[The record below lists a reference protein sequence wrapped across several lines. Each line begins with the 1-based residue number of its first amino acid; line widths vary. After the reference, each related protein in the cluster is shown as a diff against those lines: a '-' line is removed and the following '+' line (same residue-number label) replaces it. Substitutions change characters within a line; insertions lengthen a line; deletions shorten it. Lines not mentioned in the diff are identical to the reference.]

1 VGAERFKRYALDE
14 LLDHELYARLAAR
27 ERNERNRKL
36 LEELARDEL
45 RHHLFWSK
53 LAGPVRLGLG
63 DRLRLRLLLSL
74 SRLAGKTFTIK
85 LLERGEAA
93 TVGEYRRAAAE
104 LGGELAA
111 ELARVIEDEERHE
124 SELAGSLDEL
134 AVRQLGSIALGVS
147 DAIIELTGVL
157 AGFAGYTGSPLQV
170 AAAGLIVGVSAA
182 LSMAAAAYSQA
193 KHERGKNPRTTATF
207 TGLFYMLTVLALV
220 APLLLGVP
228 ASHRRRALAGLRPSH
243 PGGLLLLQR
252 GDHGEALPP
261 RVPRERRGHNGGVAR
276 RLRLRADREGA
287 DRGNALKG
295 GGAARLLWPARR
307 ALGLW
312 WRSPR

>member
-63 DRLRLRLLLSL
+63 GRLKLRLLLSL

-134 AVRQLGSIALGVS
+134 VVRQLGSIALGVS

-193 KHERGKNPRTTATF
+193 KHERGKNPRTAAAF

-228 ASHRRRALAGLRPSH
+228 ASIGVALSLACALAILAAFSFYSAVVMERPFLREYLENAAVIMAVSLVGYAFGQIVKELT
-243 PGGLLLLQR
+243 GGM
-252 GDHGEALPP
+252 P
-261 RVPRERRGHNGGVAR
+261 
-276 RLRLRADREGA
+276 
-287 DRGNALKG
+287 
-295 GGAARLLWPARR
+295 
-307 ALGLW
+307 
-312 WRSPR
+312 

>member
-1 VGAERFKRYALDE
+1 MGAERFKRYALDE

-63 DRLRLRLLLSL
+63 GRLKLHLLLSL

-134 AVRQLGSIALGVS
+134 VVRQLGSIALGVS

-193 KHERGKNPRTTATF
+193 KHERGKNPRTAAAF

-228 ASHRRRALAGLRPSH
+228 ASIGVALSLACALAILAAFSFYSAVVMERPFLREYLENAAVIMAVSLVGYAFGQIVKELT
-243 PGGLLLLQR
+243 GGM
-252 GDHGEALPP
+252 P
-261 RVPRERRGHNGGVAR
+261 
-276 RLRLRADREGA
+276 
-287 DRGNALKG
+287 
-295 GGAARLLWPARR
+295 
-307 ALGLW
+307 
-312 WRSPR
+312 

>member
-27 ERNERNRKL
+27 ERDERNRKL

-111 ELARVIEDEERHE
+111 ELAKVIEDEELHE

-228 ASHRRRALAGLRPSH
+228 ASLGVALSLACALAILAAFSFYSAVIMERPFLREYLENAAVIMAVSLV
-243 PGGLLLLQR
+243 GYAFGQIVKELT
-252 GDHGEALPP
+252 
-261 RVPRERRGHNGGVAR
+261 
-276 RLRLRADREGA
+276 EGA
-287 DRGNALKG
+287 L
-295 GGAARLLWPARR
+295 
-307 ALGLW
+307 
-312 WRSPR
+312 

>member
-111 ELARVIEDEERHE
+111 ELAKVIEEEELHE

-134 AVRQLGSIALGVS
+134 VVRQLGSIALGVS

-228 ASHRRRALAGLRPSH
+228 ASIGVALSLACALAILAAFSFYSAVIMERPFLREYLENAAVIMAVSLV
-243 PGGLLLLQR
+243 GYAFGQVVKELT
-252 GDHGEALPP
+252 
-261 RVPRERRGHNGGVAR
+261 
-276 RLRLRADREGA
+276 EGA
-287 DRGNALKG
+287 L
-295 GGAARLLWPARR
+295 
-307 ALGLW
+307 
-312 WRSPR
+312 

>member
-1 VGAERFKRYALDE
+1 MGAERFKRYALDE

-74 SRLAGKTFTIK
+74 SMLAGKTFTIK

-111 ELARVIEDEERHE
+111 ELARVIEDEELHE
-124 SELAGSLDEL
+124 SELASSLDEL
-134 AVRQLGSIALGVS
+134 VVRQLGSIALGVS

-228 ASHRRRALAGLRPSH
+228 TSLGVALSLACALAILAAFSFYSAVIMERPFLREYLENAAVIMAVSLVGYAFGQIVKELT
-243 PGGLLLLQR
+243 GGM
-252 GDHGEALPP
+252 P
-261 RVPRERRGHNGGVAR
+261 
-276 RLRLRADREGA
+276 
-287 DRGNALKG
+287 
-295 GGAARLLWPARR
+295 
-307 ALGLW
+307 
-312 WRSPR
+312 

>member
-111 ELARVIEDEERHE
+111 ELARVIEDEELHE
-124 SELAGSLDEL
+124 SELASSLDEL
-134 AVRQLGSIALGVS
+134 VVRQLGSIALGVS

-228 ASHRRRALAGLRPSH
+228 TSLGVALSLACALAILAAFSFYSAVIMERPFLREYLENAAVIMAVSLV
-243 PGGLLLLQR
+243 GYAFGQIVKELT
-252 GDHGEALPP
+252 
-261 RVPRERRGHNGGVAR
+261 
-276 RLRLRADREGA
+276 EGA
-287 DRGNALKG
+287 L
-295 GGAARLLWPARR
+295 
-307 ALGLW
+307 
-312 WRSPR
+312 

>member
-1 VGAERFKRYALDE
+1 MGAERFKRYALDE

-45 RHHLFWSK
+45 RHHLFWSR
-53 LAGPVRLGLG
+53 LAGPVRLGLR
-63 DRLRLRLLLSL
+63 DRLKLRLLLSL

-93 TVGEYRRAAAE
+93 TVGEYRRAVAE
-104 LGGELAA
+104 LGGELAV

-134 AVRQLGSIALGVS
+134 VVRQLGSIALGVS

-193 KHERGKNPRTTATF
+193 KHERGKNPRTAAAF

-220 APLLLGVP
+220 APLLLGAP
-228 ASHRRRALAGLRPSH
+228 ASIGVALSLACALAILAAFSFYSAVIMERPFLREYLENAAVIMAVSLV
-243 PGGLLLLQR
+243 GYAFGQVVKELT
-252 GDHGEALPP
+252 
-261 RVPRERRGHNGGVAR
+261 
-276 RLRLRADREGA
+276 EGA
-287 DRGNALKG
+287 L
-295 GGAARLLWPARR
+295 
-307 ALGLW
+307 
-312 WRSPR
+312 

>member
-1 VGAERFKRYALDE
+1 MGAEARFKRYALDE
-14 LLDHELYARLAAR
+14 LLDHKLYLALAAR

-45 RHHLFWSK
+45 RHYEFWSR
-53 LAGPVRLGLG
+53 LSGPVRLGLR
-63 DRLRLRLLLSL
+63 DRLKLRLLLAL
-74 SRLAGKTFTIK
+74 SRAAGKTFTIK
-85 LLERGEAA
+85 LLERGEAS
-93 TVGEYRRAAAE
+93 TVSEYRRAAAE
-104 LGGELAA
+104 LEGELAA

-124 SELAGSLDEL
+124 NELTNSLDEL

-157 AGFAGYTGSPLQV
+157 AGFAGYTGSPVQV

-193 KHERGKNPRTTATF
+193 KHERGKSPPAAAAF

-228 ASHRRRALAGLRPSH
+228 TIIGVALSLVCALAILAAFSFYSAVVMEKPFLREYLENAAVVMTVSLVGYVFGQTVKEMT
-243 PGGLLLLQR
+243 GGL
-252 GDHGEALPP
+252 P
-261 RVPRERRGHNGGVAR
+261 
-276 RLRLRADREGA
+276 
-287 DRGNALKG
+287 
-295 GGAARLLWPARR
+295 
-307 ALGLW
+307 
-312 WRSPR
+312 

>member
-1 VGAERFKRYALDE
+1 MGAERFKRYALDE

-74 SRLAGKTFTIK
+74 SRLTGKTFTIK

-93 TVGEYRRAAAE
+93 TLSEYRRAAAE

-111 ELARVIEDEERHE
+111 ELAKVIEDEELHE

-134 AVRQLGSIALGVS
+134 VVRQLGSIALGVS

-228 ASHRRRALAGLRPSH
+228 ASLGVALSLACALAILAAFSFYSAVIMERPFLREYLENAAVIMAVSLV
-243 PGGLLLLQR
+243 GYAFGQIVKELT
-252 GDHGEALPP
+252 
-261 RVPRERRGHNGGVAR
+261 
-276 RLRLRADREGA
+276 EGA
-287 DRGNALKG
+287 L
-295 GGAARLLWPARR
+295 
-307 ALGLW
+307 
-312 WRSPR
+312 

>member
-53 LAGPVRLGLG
+53 LAGPVRLGLR
-63 DRLRLRLLLSL
+63 DRLKLRLLLSL

-111 ELARVIEDEERHE
+111 ELARVIEDEELHE
-124 SELAGSLDEL
+124 SELASSLDEL
-134 AVRQLGSIALGVS
+134 VVRQLGSIALGVS

-228 ASHRRRALAGLRPSH
+228 ASLGVALSLACALAILAAFSFYSAVIMERPFLREYLENAAVIMAVSLV
-243 PGGLLLLQR
+243 GYAFGQVVKELT
-252 GDHGEALPP
+252 
-261 RVPRERRGHNGGVAR
+261 
-276 RLRLRADREGA
+276 EGA
-287 DRGNALKG
+287 L
-295 GGAARLLWPARR
+295 
-307 ALGLW
+307 
-312 WRSPR
+312 

>member
-63 DRLRLRLLLSL
+63 DRLRLLLFFMLSM
-74 SRLAGKTFTIK
+74 LAGKTFTIK

-124 SELAGSLDEL
+124 RELAGSLDEL
-134 AVRQLGSIALGVS
+134 VVRQLGSIALGVS

-193 KHERGKNPRTTATF
+193 KHERGKNPRTAAAF

-228 ASHRRRALAGLRPSH
+228 ASIGVALSLACALAILAAFSFYSAVVMERPFLREYLENAAVIMAVSLVGYAFGQIVKELT
-243 PGGLLLLQR
+243 GGI
-252 GDHGEALPP
+252 P
-261 RVPRERRGHNGGVAR
+261 
-276 RLRLRADREGA
+276 
-287 DRGNALKG
+287 
-295 GGAARLLWPARR
+295 
-307 ALGLW
+307 
-312 WRSPR
+312 

>member
-1 VGAERFKRYALDE
+1 MGAERFKRYALDE

-53 LAGPVRLGLG
+53 LAGPVRLGLR
-63 DRLRLRLLLSL
+63 DRLKLRLLLSL

-124 SELAGSLDEL
+124 RELAGSLDEL

-193 KHERGKNPRTTATF
+193 KHERGKNPRTAAAY

-228 ASHRRRALAGLRPSH
+228 ASIGVALSLACALAILAAFSFYSAVVMERPFLREYLENAAVIMAVSLVGYAFGQIVKELT
-243 PGGLLLLQR
+243 GGM
-252 GDHGEALPP
+252 P
-261 RVPRERRGHNGGVAR
+261 
-276 RLRLRADREGA
+276 
-287 DRGNALKG
+287 
-295 GGAARLLWPARR
+295 
-307 ALGLW
+307 
-312 WRSPR
+312 

>member
-1 VGAERFKRYALDE
+1 MGAERFKRYALDE

-111 ELARVIEDEERHE
+111 ELAKVIEEEELHE

-134 AVRQLGSIALGVS
+134 VVRQLGSIALGVS

-228 ASHRRRALAGLRPSH
+228 ASIGVALSLACALAILAAFSFYSAVIMERPFLREYLENAAVIMAVSLV
-243 PGGLLLLQR
+243 GYAFGQVVKELT
-252 GDHGEALPP
+252 
-261 RVPRERRGHNGGVAR
+261 
-276 RLRLRADREGA
+276 EGA
-287 DRGNALKG
+287 L
-295 GGAARLLWPARR
+295 
-307 ALGLW
+307 
-312 WRSPR
+312 

>member
-1 VGAERFKRYALDE
+1 MGAERFKRYALDE

-53 LAGPVRLGLG
+53 LAGPVRLGLR
-63 DRLRLRLLLSL
+63 DHLKLRLLLSL

-93 TVGEYRRAAAE
+93 TVGEYRRAVAE
-104 LGGELAA
+104 LRGELAV

-134 AVRQLGSIALGVS
+134 VVRQLGSIALGVS

-193 KHERGKNPRTTATF
+193 KHERGKNPRTAAAY

-228 ASHRRRALAGLRPSH
+228 ASIGVALSLACALAILAAFSFYSAVVMERPFLREYLENAAVIMAVSLV
-243 PGGLLLLQR
+243 GYAFGQVVKELT
-252 GDHGEALPP
+252 
-261 RVPRERRGHNGGVAR
+261 
-276 RLRLRADREGA
+276 EGA
-287 DRGNALKG
+287 L
-295 GGAARLLWPARR
+295 
-307 ALGLW
+307 
-312 WRSPR
+312 

>member
-53 LAGPVRLGLG
+53 LAGPVRLGLR
-63 DRLRLRLLLSL
+63 DHLKLRLLLSL

-93 TVGEYRRAAAE
+93 TVGEYRRAVAE

-111 ELARVIEDEERHE
+111 ELAKVIEDEELHE

-134 AVRQLGSIALGVS
+134 VVRQLGSIALGVS

-193 KHERGKNPRTTATF
+193 KHERGKNPRTAAAF

-228 ASHRRRALAGLRPSH
+228 ASIGVALSLACALAILAAFSFYSAVVMERPFLREYLENAAVIMAVSLVGYAFGQIVKELT
-243 PGGLLLLQR
+243 GGI
-252 GDHGEALPP
+252 P
-261 RVPRERRGHNGGVAR
+261 
-276 RLRLRADREGA
+276 
-287 DRGNALKG
+287 
-295 GGAARLLWPARR
+295 
-307 ALGLW
+307 
-312 WRSPR
+312 

>member
-134 AVRQLGSIALGVS
+134 VVRQLGSIALGVS

-193 KHERGKNPRTTATF
+193 KHERGKNPRTAAAF

-220 APLLLGVP
+220 APLLLGAP
-228 ASHRRRALAGLRPSH
+228 ASIGVALSLACALAILAAFSFYSAVVMERPFLREYLENAAVIMAVSLVGYAFGQIVKELT
-243 PGGLLLLQR
+243 GGM
-252 GDHGEALPP
+252 P
-261 RVPRERRGHNGGVAR
+261 
-276 RLRLRADREGA
+276 
-287 DRGNALKG
+287 
-295 GGAARLLWPARR
+295 
-307 ALGLW
+307 
-312 WRSPR
+312 

>member
-1 VGAERFKRYALDE
+1 MGAERFKRYALDE

-53 LAGPVRLGLG
+53 LAGPVRLE
-63 DRLRLRLLLSL
+63 LRDHLKLRLLLSL

-93 TVGEYRRAAAE
+93 TVGEYRRAVAE
-104 LGGELAA
+104 LRGELAV

-134 AVRQLGSIALGVS
+134 VVRQLGSIALGVS

-193 KHERGKNPRTTATF
+193 KHERGKNPRTTAAY

-228 ASHRRRALAGLRPSH
+228 ASLGVALSLACALAILAAFSFYSAVIMERPFLREYLENAAVIMAVSLV
-243 PGGLLLLQR
+243 GYAFGQVVKELT
-252 GDHGEALPP
+252 
-261 RVPRERRGHNGGVAR
+261 
-276 RLRLRADREGA
+276 EGA
-287 DRGNALKG
+287 L
-295 GGAARLLWPARR
+295 
-307 ALGLW
+307 
-312 WRSPR
+312 

>member
-53 LAGPVRLGLG
+53 LAGPVRLGLR
-63 DRLRLRLLLSL
+63 DRLKLRLLLSL

-85 LLERGEAA
+85 LLERGEAK
-93 TVGEYRRAAAE
+93 TLDGYRRAAAE
-104 LGGELAA
+104 LGGELAV
-111 ELARVIEDEERHE
+111 ELAKVIEDEERHE

-220 APLLLGVP
+220 APLLLGAP
-228 ASHRRRALAGLRPSH
+228 ASIGVALSLACALAILAAFSFYSAVVMERPFLREYLENAAVIMAVSLVGYAFGQIVKELT
-243 PGGLLLLQR
+243 GGI
-252 GDHGEALPP
+252 P
-261 RVPRERRGHNGGVAR
+261 
-276 RLRLRADREGA
+276 
-287 DRGNALKG
+287 
-295 GGAARLLWPARR
+295 
-307 ALGLW
+307 
-312 WRSPR
+312 

>member
-45 RHHLFWSK
+45 RHHLFWSR
-53 LAGPVRLGLG
+53 LAGPVRLGLR
-63 DRLRLRLLLSL
+63 DRLKLRLLLSL

-93 TVGEYRRAAAE
+93 TVGEYRRAVAE
-104 LGGELAA
+104 LGGELAV

-134 AVRQLGSIALGVS
+134 VVRQLGSIALGVS

-193 KHERGKNPRTTATF
+193 KHERGKNPRTAAAY

-228 ASHRRRALAGLRPSH
+228 ASLGVALSLACALAILAAFSFYSAVIMERPFLREYLENAAVIMAVSLV
-243 PGGLLLLQR
+243 GYAFGQIVKELT
-252 GDHGEALPP
+252 
-261 RVPRERRGHNGGVAR
+261 
-276 RLRLRADREGA
+276 EGA
-287 DRGNALKG
+287 L
-295 GGAARLLWPARR
+295 
-307 ALGLW
+307 
-312 WRSPR
+312 

>member
-27 ERNERNRKL
+27 ERDERNRKL

-93 TVGEYRRAAAE
+93 TLSEYRRAAAE

-111 ELARVIEDEERHE
+111 ELARVIEDEELHE

-228 ASHRRRALAGLRPSH
+228 TSLGVALSLACALAILASFSFYSAVIMERPFLREYLENAAVIMAVSLV
-243 PGGLLLLQR
+243 GYAFGQIVKELT
-252 GDHGEALPP
+252 
-261 RVPRERRGHNGGVAR
+261 
-276 RLRLRADREGA
+276 EGA
-287 DRGNALKG
+287 L
-295 GGAARLLWPARR
+295 
-307 ALGLW
+307 
-312 WRSPR
+312 

>member
-104 LGGELAA
+104 LRGELAV

-134 AVRQLGSIALGVS
+134 VVRQLGSIALGVS

-193 KHERGKNPRTTATF
+193 KHERGKNPRTAAAF

-228 ASHRRRALAGLRPSH
+228 ASIGVALSLACALAILAAFSFYSAVIMERPFLREYLENAAVIMAVSLV
-243 PGGLLLLQR
+243 GYAFGQVVKELT
-252 GDHGEALPP
+252 
-261 RVPRERRGHNGGVAR
+261 
-276 RLRLRADREGA
+276 EGA
-287 DRGNALKG
+287 L
-295 GGAARLLWPARR
+295 
-307 ALGLW
+307 
-312 WRSPR
+312 

>member
-93 TVGEYRRAAAE
+93 TLSEYRRAAAE

-111 ELARVIEDEERHE
+111 ELARVIEDEELHE

-157 AGFAGYTGSPLQV
+157 AGFAGYTGSPLARMNPAV
-170 AAAGLIVGVSAA
+170 FAAATFSGSLPWNAA
-182 LSMAAAAYSQA
+182 
-193 KHERGKNPRTTATF
+193 F
-207 TGLFYMLTVLALV
+207 
-220 APLLLGVP
+220 
-228 ASHRRRALAGLRPSH
+228 ALAGYALGEKWSEVLRYSSY
-243 PGGLLLLQR
+243 LDL
-252 GDHGEALPP
+252 A
-261 RVPRERRGHNGGVAR
+261 
-276 RLRLRADREGA
+276 
-287 DRGNALKG
+287 
-295 GGAARLLWPARR
+295 GAAALALAAIYLAAKQIKRR
-307 ALGLW
+307 
-312 WRSPR
+312 RS

>member
-1 VGAERFKRYALDE
+1 MGAERFKRYALDE

-53 LAGPVRLGLG
+53 LAGPVRLGLR
-63 DRLRLRLLLSL
+63 DRLKLRLLLSL

-111 ELARVIEDEERHE
+111 ELARVIEDEELHE
-124 SELAGSLDEL
+124 SELASSLDEL
-134 AVRQLGSIALGVS
+134 VVRQLGSIALGVS

-228 ASHRRRALAGLRPSH
+228 TSLGVALSLACALAILAAFSFYSAVIMERPFLREYLENAAVIMAVSLV
-243 PGGLLLLQR
+243 GYAFGQVVKELT
-252 GDHGEALPP
+252 
-261 RVPRERRGHNGGVAR
+261 
-276 RLRLRADREGA
+276 EGA
-287 DRGNALKG
+287 L
-295 GGAARLLWPARR
+295 
-307 ALGLW
+307 
-312 WRSPR
+312 

>member
-1 VGAERFKRYALDE
+1 MGAERFKRYALDE

-53 LAGPVRLGLG
+53 LAGPVRLGLR
-63 DRLRLRLLLSL
+63 DRLKLRLLLSL

-111 ELARVIEDEERHE
+111 ELARVIEDEELHE
-124 SELAGSLDEL
+124 SELASSLDEL
-134 AVRQLGSIALGVS
+134 VVRQLGSIALGVS

-228 ASHRRRALAGLRPSH
+228 ASLGVALSLACALAILAAFSFYSAVIMERPFLREYLENAAVIMAVSLV
-243 PGGLLLLQR
+243 GYAFGQVVKELT
-252 GDHGEALPP
+252 
-261 RVPRERRGHNGGVAR
+261 
-276 RLRLRADREGA
+276 EGA
-287 DRGNALKG
+287 L
-295 GGAARLLWPARR
+295 
-307 ALGLW
+307 
-312 WRSPR
+312 

>member
-1 VGAERFKRYALDE
+1 MGAERFKRYALDE

-63 DRLRLRLLLSL
+63 GRLKLRLLLSL

-134 AVRQLGSIALGVS
+134 VVRQLGSIALGVS

-193 KHERGKNPRTTATF
+193 KHERGKNPRTAAAF

-228 ASHRRRALAGLRPSH
+228 ASIGVALSLACALAILAAFSFYSAVVMERPFLREYLENAAVIMAVSLVGYAFGQIVKELT
-243 PGGLLLLQR
+243 GGM
-252 GDHGEALPP
+252 P
-261 RVPRERRGHNGGVAR
+261 
-276 RLRLRADREGA
+276 
-287 DRGNALKG
+287 
-295 GGAARLLWPARR
+295 
-307 ALGLW
+307 
-312 WRSPR
+312 

>member
-1 VGAERFKRYALDE
+1 VRAERFERYALDE

-53 LAGPVRLGLG
+53 LAGPVRLGLR
-63 DRLRLRLLLSL
+63 DRLKLRLLLSL

-93 TVGEYRRAAAE
+93 TIGEYRRAAAE

-111 ELARVIEDEERHE
+111 ELAKVIEDEERHE

-193 KHERGKNPRTTATF
+193 KHERGKSPRTAAAF

-220 APLLLGVP
+220 APLLLGAP
-228 ASHRRRALAGLRPSH
+228 ASIGVALSLACALAILAAFSFYSAVVMERPFLREYLENAAVIMAVSLVGYAFGQIVKELT
-243 PGGLLLLQR
+243 GGM
-252 GDHGEALPP
+252 P
-261 RVPRERRGHNGGVAR
+261 
-276 RLRLRADREGA
+276 
-287 DRGNALKG
+287 
-295 GGAARLLWPARR
+295 
-307 ALGLW
+307 
-312 WRSPR
+312 

>member
-53 LAGPVRLGLG
+53 LAGSVRLGLG
-63 DRLRLRLLLSL
+63 DRLKLRLLFTLSM
-74 SRLAGKTFTIK
+74 LAGKTFTIK

-124 SELAGSLDEL
+124 SGLAGSLDEL
-134 AVRQLGSIALGVS
+134 VVRQLGSIALGVS

-193 KHERGKNPRTTATF
+193 KHERGKSPRTAAAF

-228 ASHRRRALAGLRPSH
+228 VTIGVALSLACALAILAAFSFYSAVVMERPFLREYLENAAVIIAVSLVGYAFGQIVKELT
-243 PGGLLLLQR
+243 GGM
-252 GDHGEALPP
+252 P
-261 RVPRERRGHNGGVAR
+261 
-276 RLRLRADREGA
+276 
-287 DRGNALKG
+287 
-295 GGAARLLWPARR
+295 
-307 ALGLW
+307 
-312 WRSPR
+312 